1 MGTLARIFYCSETD
15 HGGDRSFTPFPA
27 RSTGF
32 LYYRQEAL
40 AAPLEGSI
48 RFRVTSNNAPLSFQH
63 GRDLRLPSGS
73 PWQIT
78 LPRIACAK
86 GYSRISEQLLDENL
100 VTQKTAVAMP
110 RHFWRST
117 PISGTHLNALHVLRL
132 ESPFRARF
140 ETKMCAPWT
149 GTNLKFLAQQSS
161 EPHVHLLGSAL
172 ACFEPSTSPRHAGR
186 RVLQLRIT
194 KIVKPVTCT
203 IPGYTGRILRPEE
216 GQLLKVRHRGAPEP
230 WTFDIDSKRSVAAA
244 ALRVYGTLLRLRSPY
259 LHPES
264 SPI

>member
-15 HGGDRSFTPFPA
+15 HGGDRNFTPFPA

-100 VTQKTAVAMP
+100 VTQKQLSQCRDIFGDQLPSPELTLF
-110 RHFWRST
+110 RLTQEF
-117 PISGTHLNALHVLRL
+117 PINFTQLRLTIVGENALHVLRL

-149 GTNLKFLAQQSS
+149 GTD
-161 EPHVHLLGSAL
+161 
-172 ACFEPSTSPRHAGR
+172 STFSLSNVVNHMF
-186 RVLQLRIT
+186 I
-194 KIVKPVTCT
+194 
-203 IPGYTGRILRPEE
+203 
-216 GQLLKVRHRGAPEP
+216 
-230 WTFDIDSKRSVAAA
+230 S
-244 ALRVYGTLLRLRSPY
+244 
-259 LHPES
+259 
-264 SPI
+264 